1 MVHVFFLPTVPFLLE
16 DLVRTFKQDGEIFT
30 LLLYFN
36 AEVSAIMTSATRA
49 VKVVAVL
56 FVTEKKRTNLKPRK
70 ERIFLRRGSSP

>member
-30 LLLYFN
+30 LLSYFN

-56 FVTEKKRTNLKPRK
+56 FVTKKKRTSLKRRK
-70 ERIFLRRGSSP
+70 ERTFLRRGSLP